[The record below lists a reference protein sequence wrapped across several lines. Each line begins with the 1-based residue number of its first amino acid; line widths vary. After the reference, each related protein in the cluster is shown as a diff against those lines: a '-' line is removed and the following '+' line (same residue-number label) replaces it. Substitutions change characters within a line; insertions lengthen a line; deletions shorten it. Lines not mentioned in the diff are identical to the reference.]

1 MENSGRN
8 GNSKRPQGTRPQGR
22 TTQRTGNPQ
31 RGGRPPQGRTT
42 QGNRRPQQG
51 SGRPQQRSPQR
62 ANGQRKSS
70 ASRYDDGRQQRGSYS
85 SQYEY
90 ESKRS
95 GVTVRRKN
103 EKNEKINKA
112 IKIVGYIACAIQL
125 IFSIVATIYIIRLKL
140 VPTSYIVTV
149 DVLLFLLL
157 ALFVFMQKW
166 PIPGIIATFMSVIV
180 STILVIAC
188 FYIKFTYNKIHDMS
202 GVDTKVDNVNVY
214 VRVEDPAQEITDTNG
229 YVFGILTTLDRSN
242 TENIKKDIEEILG
255 HQIETIEF
263 DTVQDLVLGLYYNQT
278 QAIILNDAYMNFVT
292 DTEGFEDTESK
303 IRSIYNKSYES
314 KITEEEKHDDYLTS
328 EGRVFTILLCG
339 VDTRGSSITNSNSD
353 TNILMTINRDTHQ
366 ILMISTPRDYY
377 VPLSI
382 SGGVK
387 DKLTHSGAYGVDVT
401 MDTLEMLYGVNV
413 EDYVRINFDG
423 FIDVID
429 ALGGISVYSDCDFVA
444 FDNDVTNLGDYPF
457 HQGYNEVDGAHAL
470 LFARERHAFAEGDR
484 QRGKNQMAVIEAM
497 IDKALS
503 PQILKNYTSI
513 WNEVSDCVVTSM
525 EYDEIA
531 DFVKTQ
537 LSEGTKWDVQK
548 YSVTGFDL
556 MTTAY
561 STGSAQVYVMDPDME
576 TVNQAKEYL
585 RQIYSG
591 EIVSVPEQ

>member
-1 MENSGRN
+1 MQNSERNRN
-8 GNSKRPQGTRPQGR
+8 GGRQQGTRPQGR
-22 TTQRTGNPQ
+22 TTQGS
-31 RGGRPPQGRTT
+31 RGTT
-42 QGNRRPQQG
+42 QGTRRPQG
-51 SGRPQQRSPQR
+51 SGRNVQGTRRPQGSRGSSQGTRRPQEAGR
-62 ANGQRKSS
+62 AN
-70 ASRYDDGRQQRGSYS
+70 A
-85 SQYEY
+85 SQYETG
-90 ESKRS
+90 RS
-95 GVTVRRKN
+95 GATVRRRN
-103 EKNEKINKA
+103 QKNEKINKV
-112 IKIVGYIACAIQL
+112 IKIVGLLVCSIQL
-125 IFSIVATIYIIRLKL
+125 LFSIVATVYVIRLKL

-149 DVLLFLLL
+149 DILLFVLL

-166 PIPGIIATFMSVIV
+166 PVPGIIATFLSVIV

-188 FYIKFTYNKIHDMS
+188 FYIKFTYSKLHDMS

-229 YVFGILTTLDRSN
+229 YIFGVLTTLDRNN
-242 TENIKKDIEEILG
+242 TDNIRKDIEELLG
-255 HQIETIEF
+255 HPIDIIEF
-263 DTVQDLVLGLYYNQT
+263 ESVQELVLGLYYNQT
-278 QAIILNDAYMNFVT
+278 QAIILNDAYMSFIT
-292 DTEGFEDTESK
+292 GTEGFEDTESK

-314 KITEEEKHDDYLTS
+314 KITEEEKNDDYLKS

-413 EDYVRINFDG
+413 EDYIRINFDG

-503 PQILKNYTSI
+503 PQILKNYTNI

-537 LSEGTKWDVQK
+537 LSEGTKWDIQK

>member
-1 MENSGRN
+1 MQNSERNRN
-8 GNSKRPQGTRPQGR
+8 GGRQQGTRPQGR
-22 TTQRTGNPQ
+22 STQGS
-31 RGGRPPQGRTT
+31 RGTT
-42 QGNRRPQQG
+42 QGTRRPQGSRGSAQG
-51 SGRPQQRSPQR
+51 TRRPQEAGR
-62 ANGQRKSS
+62 AN
-70 ASRYDDGRQQRGSYS
+70 A
-85 SQYEY
+85 SQYETG
-90 ESKRS
+90 RS
-95 GVTVRRKN
+95 GVTVRRRN
-103 EKNEKINKA
+103 QKNEKINKV
-112 IKIVGYIACAIQL
+112 IKIVGLLVCSIQL
-125 IFSIVATIYIIRLKL
+125 LFSIVATVYVIRLKL

-149 DVLLFLLL
+149 DILLFVLL

-166 PIPGIIATFMSVIV
+166 PVPGIIATFLSVIV

-188 FYIKFTYNKIHDMS
+188 FYIKFTYSKLHDMS

-229 YVFGILTTLDRSN
+229 YVFGILTTLDRNN
-242 TENIKKDIEEILG
+242 TDNIRKDIEGLLG
-255 HQIETIEF
+255 HPIDIIEF
-263 DTVQDLVLGLYYNQT
+263 ESVQELVLGLYYNQT
-278 QAIILNDAYMNFVT
+278 QAIILNDAYMSFIT
-292 DTEGFEDTESK
+292 GTEGFEDTESK
-303 IRSIYNKSYES
+303 IRSIYNKNYES
-314 KITEEEKHDDYLTS
+314 KITEEEKNDDYLKS

-413 EDYVRINFDG
+413 EDYIRINFDG

-503 PQILKNYTSI
+503 PQILKNYTNI

-537 LSEGTKWDVQK
+537 LSEGTKWDIQK

-585 RQIYSG
+585 KQIYSG
-591 EIVSVPEQ
+591 EIVSIPEQ

>member
-1 MENSGRN
+1 MQNSERNRN
-8 GNSKRPQGTRPQGR
+8 GGRQQGTRPQGR
-22 TTQRTGNPQ
+22 TTQGS
-31 RGGRPPQGRTT
+31 RGTT
-42 QGNRRPQQG
+42 QGTRRPQG
-51 SGRPQQRSPQR
+51 SGRATQGTRRPQGSGRTAQGTGRPQGSGRIAQGTGHPQETGR
-62 ANGQRKSS
+62 A
-70 ASRYDDGRQQRGSYS
+70 
-85 SQYEY
+85 
-90 ESKRS
+90 
-95 GVTVRRKN
+95 GVTVRRRN
-103 EKNEKINKA
+103 QKNEKINKV
-112 IKIVGYIACAIQL
+112 IKIVGLLVCSIQL
-125 IFSIVATIYIIRLKL
+125 LFSIVATVYVIRLKL
-140 VPTSYIVTV
+140 VPSSYIITV
-149 DVLLFLLL
+149 DILLFVLL
-157 ALFVFMQKW
+157 AIFVFMQKW
-166 PIPGIIATFMSVIV
+166 PVPGIIATFLSVIV

-188 FYIKFTYNKIHDMS
+188 FYIKFTYSKLHDMS

-229 YVFGILTTLDRSN
+229 YVFGILTTLDRNN
-242 TENIKKDIEEILG
+242 TDNIRKDIEGLLG
-255 HQIETIEF
+255 HPIETIEF

-292 DTEGFEDTESK
+292 DTEGFEDTETK
-303 IRSIYNKSYES
+303 IRSIYNKRYES
-314 KITEEEKHDDYLTS
+314 KITEEEKNDDYLKS

-382 SGGVK
+382 SGGAK

-503 PQILKNYTSI
+503 PQILKNYTNI

-585 RQIYSG
+585 RQIYAG

>member
-8 GNSKRPQGTRPQGR
+8 GNGGRQQGTRPQG
-22 TTQRTGNPQ
+22 T
-31 RGGRPPQGRTT
+31 GRPT
-42 QGNRRPQQG
+42 QGTRRPQGSARPTQGTRRPQG
-51 SGRPQQRSPQR
+51 SARPAQGSRPQQRSTRPTQGT
-62 ANGQRKSS
+62 A
-70 ASRYDDGRQQRGSYS
+70 GRTQSQHKTSS
-85 SQYEY
+85 SQH
-90 ESKRS
+90 
-95 GVTVRRKN
+95 GNGPTVRRRNRKN
-103 EKNEKINKA
+103 EKVKKV
-112 IKIVGYIACAIQL
+112 IKIVGYIACAIQFL
-125 IFSIVATIYIIRLKL
+125 FSILATIYIIRLKL

-149 DVLLFLLL
+149 DILLIVLL

-166 PIPGIIATFMSVIV
+166 PIPGIIATFLSVIV
-180 STILVIAC
+180 STILVIGC
-188 FYIKFTYNKIHDMS
+188 FYIKFTYNKIQDMS

-214 VRVEDPAQEITDTNG
+214 VRVDDPAQGITDADG
-229 YVFGILTTLDRSN
+229 YVFGILSTLDRTN
-242 TENIKKDIEEILG
+242 TENIKKDIESILG
-255 HQIETIEF
+255 HQINTIEF

-278 QAIILNDAYMNFVT
+278 QAIILNNAYMSFVT
-292 DTEGFEDTESK
+292 GTEGFEDTESK
-303 IRSIYNKSYES
+303 IRSIYNKNYES
-314 KITEEEKHDDYLTS
+314 KITEEEANEDYLKS
-328 EGRVFTILLCG
+328 EGRVFTILLNG
-339 VDTRGSSITNSNSD
+339 VDTRGSTITNSNSD
-353 TNILMTINRDTHQ
+353 TNILMTVNMDTHQ

-382 SGGVK
+382 SGGAK

-429 ALGGISVYSDCDFVA
+429 ALGGITVYSDYDFEG
-444 FDNDVTNLGDYPF
+444 FDNDVVNMTYQF
-457 HQGYNEVDGAHAL
+457 HQGYNEVNGKQAL

-484 QRGKNQMAVIEAM
+484 QRGKNQMAVIEGM
-497 IDKALS
+497 LDKALS
-503 PQILKNYTSI
+503 PQILKNYTTI

-537 LSEGTKWDVQK
+537 LESGASWDIQK

-585 RQIYSG
+585 RQIYAG
-591 EIVSVPEQ
+591 ERVIVPEQ

>member
-8 GNSKRPQGTRPQGR
+8 GNGGRQQGTRPQG
-22 TTQRTGNPQ
+22 TG
-31 RGGRPPQGRTT
+31 RST
-42 QGNRRPQQG
+42 QGTRRPQGSARPTQGTRRPQESARPAQG
-51 SGRPQQRSPQR
+51 SRPQQRSARPIQGTAGR
-62 ANGQRKSS
+62 TQSQHRTSPSPHGNGP
-70 ASRYDDGRQQRGSYS
+70 
-85 SQYEY
+85 
-90 ESKRS
+90 
-95 GVTVRRKN
+95 TVRRRNRKN
-103 EKNEKINKA
+103 EKVKKVIR
-112 IKIVGYIACAIQL
+112 IIGYIACAIQFL
-125 IFSIVATIYIIRLKL
+125 FSIIATVYIVRLKL

-149 DVLLFLLL
+149 DILLIVLL

-166 PIPGIIATFMSVIV
+166 PIPGIIATFLSVIV
-180 STILVIAC
+180 STILVIGC
-188 FYIKFTYNKIHDMS
+188 FYIKFTYNKIQDMS

-214 VRVEDPAQEITDTNG
+214 VRVDDPAQGITDADG
-229 YVFGILTTLDRSN
+229 YVFGILSTLDRTN
-242 TENIKKDIEEILG
+242 TENIKKDIESILG
-255 HQIETIEF
+255 HQINTIEF

-278 QAIILNDAYMNFVT
+278 QAIILNNAYMSFVT
-292 DTEGFEDTESK
+292 GTEGFEDTESK
-303 IRSIYNKSYES
+303 IRSIYNKNYES
-314 KITEEEKHDDYLTS
+314 KITEEEANEDYLKS
-328 EGRVFTILLCG
+328 EGRVFTILLNG
-339 VDTRGSSITNSNSD
+339 VDTRGSTITNSNSD
-353 TNILMTINRDTHQ
+353 TNILMTVNMDTHQ

-382 SGGVK
+382 SGGAK

-429 ALGGISVYSDCDFVA
+429 ALGGITVYSDYDFEG
-444 FDNDVTNLGDYPF
+444 FDNDVVNMTYQF
-457 HQGYNEVDGAHAL
+457 HQGYNEVNGKQAL

-484 QRGKNQMAVIEAM
+484 QRGKNQMAVIEGM
-497 IDKALS
+497 LDKALS
-503 PQILKNYTSI
+503 PQILKNYTTI

-537 LSEGTKWDVQK
+537 LESGASWDIQK

-585 RQIYSG
+585 RQIYAG
-591 EIVSVPEQ
+591 ERVSVPEQ

>member
-1 MENSGRN
+1 MQNSERNRN
-8 GNSKRPQGTRPQGR
+8 GGRQQGTRPQGR
-22 TTQRTGNPQ
+22 STQGS
-31 RGGRPPQGRTT
+31 RGTT
-42 QGNRRPQQG
+42 QGTRRPQG
-51 SGRPQQRSPQR
+51 SGRNVQGTRRPQGSRGSAQGTRRPQEAGR
-62 ANGQRKSS
+62 AN
-70 ASRYDDGRQQRGSYS
+70 A
-85 SQYEY
+85 SQYETG
-90 ESKRS
+90 RS
-95 GVTVRRKN
+95 GATVRRRN
-103 EKNEKINKA
+103 QKNEKINKV
-112 IKIVGYIACAIQL
+112 IKIVGLLVCSIQL
-125 IFSIVATIYIIRLKL
+125 LFSIVATVYVIRLKL

-149 DVLLFLLL
+149 DILLFVLL

-166 PIPGIIATFMSVIV
+166 PVPGIIATFLSVIV

-188 FYIKFTYNKIHDMS
+188 FYIKFTYSKLHDMS

-229 YVFGILTTLDRSN
+229 YIFGVLTTLDRNN
-242 TENIKKDIEEILG
+242 TDNIRKDIEELLG
-255 HQIETIEF
+255 HPIDIIEF
-263 DTVQDLVLGLYYNQT
+263 ESVQELVLGLYYNQT
-278 QAIILNDAYMNFVT
+278 QAIILNDAYMSFIT
-292 DTEGFEDTESK
+292 GTEGFEDTESK

-314 KITEEEKHDDYLTS
+314 KITEEEKNDDYLKS

-353 TNILMTINRDTHQ
+353 TNILMTINKDTHQ

-413 EDYVRINFDG
+413 EDYIRINFDG

-503 PQILKNYTSI
+503 PQILKNYTNI

-537 LSEGTKWDVQK
+537 LSEGTKWDIQK

>member
-8 GNSKRPQGTRPQGR
+8 GNNGRQQGSRPQGR

-31 RGGRPPQGRTT
+31 RGGRPPQGTT
-42 QGNRRPQQG
+42 QGT
-51 SGRPQQRSPQR
+51 RPQQRSTRPAQ
-62 ANGQRKSS
+62 G
-70 ASRYDDGRQQRGSYS
+70 SRPQQRSTRPTQGTAGRTQSQHKTSS
-85 SQYEY
+85 SQH
-90 ESKRS
+90 
-95 GVTVRRKN
+95 GNGGNGPTVRRRNQKN
-103 EKNEKINKA
+103 EKVKKV
-112 IKIVGYIACAIQL
+112 IKIVGYIACAIQFL
-125 IFSIVATIYIIRLKL
+125 FSILATIYIIRLKL
-140 VPTSYIVTV
+140 VPTSYIVMV
-149 DVLLFLLL
+149 DILLIVLL

-166 PIPGIIATFMSVIV
+166 PIPGIIATFLSVIV
-180 STILVIAC
+180 STILVIGC
-188 FYIKFTYNKIHDMS
+188 FYIKFTYNKIQDMS

-214 VRVEDPAQEITDTNG
+214 VRVDDPAQEITDTNG
-229 YVFGILTTLDRSN
+229 YVFGILSTLDRTN
-242 TENIKKDIEEILG
+242 TENIKKDIESILG
-255 HQIETIEF
+255 HQINTIEF

-278 QAIILNDAYMNFVT
+278 QAIILNNAYMSFVT
-292 DTEGFEDTESK
+292 GTEGFEDTESK
-303 IRSIYNKSYES
+303 IRSIYNKNYES
-314 KITEEEKHDDYLTS
+314 KITEEEANEDYLKS
-328 EGRVFTILLCG
+328 EGRVFTILLNG
-339 VDTRGSSITNSNSD
+339 VDTRGSTITNSNSD
-353 TNILMTINRDTHQ
+353 TNILMTVNMDTHQ

-382 SGGVK
+382 SGGAK

-429 ALGGISVYSDCDFVA
+429 ALGGITVYSDYDFEG
-444 FDNDVTNLGDYPF
+444 FDNDVVNMTYQF
-457 HQGYNEVDGAHAL
+457 HQGYNEVNGKQAL

-484 QRGKNQMAVIEAM
+484 QRGKNQMAVIEGM
-497 IDKALS
+497 LDKALS
-503 PQILKNYTSI
+503 PQILKNYTTI

-537 LSEGTKWDVQK
+537 LESGASWDIQK

-585 RQIYSG
+585 RQIYAG
-591 EIVSVPEQ
+591 ERVIVPEQ

>member
-8 GNSKRPQGTRPQGR
+8 GNNGRQQGSRPQGR
-22 TTQRTGNPQ
+22 NTQRTGNTQ
-31 RGGRPPQGRTT
+31 RGGRPPQGRSA
-42 QGNRRPQQG
+42 QGNRRPNQSTQ
-51 SGRPQQRSPQR
+51 RPQQRSG
-62 ANGQRKSS
+62 GQRRTTS
-70 ASRYDDGRQQRGSYS
+70 SRYDDQRQSRRPAS

-90 ESKRS
+90 GNERS
-95 GVTVRRKN
+95 GATVRRKN
-103 EKNEKINKA
+103 QKNEQVKKI
-112 IKIVGYIACAIQL
+112 IKIIGFIACAIQF
-125 IFSIVATIYIIRLKL
+125 IFSIVATIYVIRLKL
-140 VPTSYIVTV
+140 FPASYIVTV
-149 DVLLFLLL
+149 DVLLLVLL
-157 ALFVFMQKW
+157 ALFLFMQKW
-166 PIPGIIATFMSVIV
+166 PVPGIIATFLSVIV

-188 FYIKFTYNKIHDMS
+188 FYIKFTYSKLHDMS

-229 YVFGILTTLDRSN
+229 YVFGILTTLDRNN
-242 TENIKKDIEEILG
+242 TDNIRKDIEGLLG
-255 HQIETIEF
+255 HPIETIEF

-292 DTEGFEDTESK
+292 DTEGFEDTETK

-314 KITEEEKHDDYLTS
+314 KITEEEKNDDYLKS

-382 SGGVK
+382 SGGAK

-470 LFARERHAFAEGDR
+470 LFARERHAFADGDR

-585 RQIYSG
+585 KQIYAG

>member
-1 MENSGRN
+1 MQNSERNRN
-8 GNSKRPQGTRPQGR
+8 GGRQQGTRPQGR
-22 TTQRTGNPQ
+22 STQGSRGTTQGTRRPQ
-31 RGGRPPQGRTT
+31 GSGRTT
-42 QGNRRPQQG
+42 QGTRRPQGSRGSAQG
-51 SGRPQQRSPQR
+51 TRRPQEAGR
-62 ANGQRKSS
+62 AN
-70 ASRYDDGRQQRGSYS
+70 A
-85 SQYEY
+85 SQYETG
-90 ESKRS
+90 RS
-95 GVTVRRKN
+95 GVTVRRRN
-103 EKNEKINKA
+103 QKNEKINKV
-112 IKIVGYIACAIQL
+112 IKIVGLLVCSIQL
-125 IFSIVATIYIIRLKL
+125 LFSIVATVYVIRLKL

-149 DVLLFLLL
+149 DILLFVLL

-166 PIPGIIATFMSVIV
+166 PVPGIIATFLSVIV

-188 FYIKFTYNKIHDMS
+188 FYIKFTYSKLHDMS

-229 YVFGILTTLDRSN
+229 YVFGILTTLDRNN
-242 TENIKKDIEEILG
+242 TDNIRKDIEGLLG
-255 HQIETIEF
+255 HPIDIIEF
-263 DTVQDLVLGLYYNQT
+263 ESVQELVLGLYYNQT
-278 QAIILNDAYMNFVT
+278 QAIILNDAYMSFIT
-292 DTEGFEDTESK
+292 GTEGFEDTESK
-303 IRSIYNKSYES
+303 IRSIYNKNYES
-314 KITEEEKHDDYLTS
+314 KITEEEKNDDYLKS

-413 EDYVRINFDG
+413 EDYIRINFDG

-503 PQILKNYTSI
+503 PQILKNYTNI

-537 LSEGTKWDVQK
+537 LSEGTKWDIQK

-585 RQIYSG
+585 KQIYSG
-591 EIVSVPEQ
+591 EIVSIPEQ

>member
-8 GNSKRPQGTRPQGR
+8 GNGGRQQGTRPQG
-22 TTQRTGNPQ
+22 T
-31 RGGRPPQGRTT
+31 GRPT
-42 QGNRRPQQG
+42 QGTRRPQGSARPAQG
-51 SGRPQQRSPQR
+51 SRPQQRSTRPTQGT
-62 ANGQRKSS
+62 A
-70 ASRYDDGRQQRGSYS
+70 GRTQSQHKTSS
-85 SQYEY
+85 SQH
-90 ESKRS
+90 
-95 GVTVRRKN
+95 GNGPTVRRRNRKN
-103 EKNEKINKA
+103 EKVKKV
-112 IKIVGYIACAIQL
+112 IKIVGYIACAIQFL
-125 IFSIVATIYIIRLKL
+125 FSILATIYIIRLKL

-149 DVLLFLLL
+149 DILLIVLL

-166 PIPGIIATFMSVIV
+166 PIPGIIATFLSVIV
-180 STILVIAC
+180 STILVIGC
-188 FYIKFTYNKIHDMS
+188 FYIKFTYNKIQDMS

-214 VRVEDPAQEITDTNG
+214 VRVDDPAQGITDADG
-229 YVFGILTTLDRSN
+229 YVFGILSTLDRTN
-242 TENIKKDIEEILG
+242 TENIKKDIESILG
-255 HQIETIEF
+255 HQINTIEF

-278 QAIILNDAYMNFVT
+278 QAIILNNAYMSFVT
-292 DTEGFEDTESK
+292 GTEGFEDTESK
-303 IRSIYNKSYES
+303 IRSIYNKNYES
-314 KITEEEKHDDYLTS
+314 KITEEEANEDYLKS
-328 EGRVFTILLCG
+328 EGRVFTILLNG
-339 VDTRGSSITNSNSD
+339 VDTRGSTITNSNSD
-353 TNILMTINRDTHQ
+353 TNILMTVNMDTHQ

-382 SGGVK
+382 SGGAK

-429 ALGGISVYSDCDFVA
+429 ALGGITVYSDYDFEG
-444 FDNDVTNLGDYPF
+444 FDNDVVNMTYQF
-457 HQGYNEVDGAHAL
+457 HQGYNEVNGKQAL

-484 QRGKNQMAVIEAM
+484 QRGKNQMAVIEGM
-497 IDKALS
+497 LDKALS
-503 PQILKNYTSI
+503 PQILKNYTTI

-537 LSEGTKWDVQK
+537 LESGASWDIQK

-585 RQIYSG
+585 RQIYAG
-591 EIVSVPEQ
+591 ERVIVPEQ

>member
-1 MENSGRN
+1 MQNSERNRN
-8 GNSKRPQGTRPQGR
+8 GGRQQETRPQGR
-22 TTQRTGNPQ
+22 TTQGS
-31 RGGRPPQGRTT
+31 RGTT
-42 QGNRRPQQG
+42 QGTRRPQG
-51 SGRPQQRSPQR
+51 SGRNVQGTRRPQGS
-62 ANGQRKSS
+62 
-70 ASRYDDGRQQRGSYS
+70 RGSAQGTRRPQEAGRVNA
-85 SQYEY
+85 SQYETG
-90 ESKRS
+90 RS
-95 GVTVRRKN
+95 GVTVRRRN
-103 EKNEKINKA
+103 QKNEKINKV
-112 IKIVGYIACAIQL
+112 IKIVGLLVCSIQL
-125 IFSIVATIYIIRLKL
+125 LFSIVATVYVIRLKL
-140 VPTSYIVTV
+140 VPTSYIITV
-149 DVLLFLLL
+149 DILLFVLL

-166 PIPGIIATFMSVIV
+166 PVPGIIATFLSVIV
-180 STILVIAC
+180 SAILVIAC
-188 FYIKFTYNKIHDMS
+188 FYIKFTYSKLHDMS

-229 YVFGILTTLDRSN
+229 YIFGVLKTLDRNN
-242 TENIKKDIEEILG
+242 TDNIRKDIEELLG
-255 HQIETIEF
+255 HPIDIIEF
-263 DTVQDLVLGLYYNQT
+263 ESVQELVLGLYYNQT
-278 QAIILNDAYMNFVT
+278 QAIILNDAYMSFIT
-292 DTEGFEDTESK
+292 GTEGFEDTESK

-314 KITEEEKHDDYLTS
+314 KITEEEKNDDYLKS

-413 EDYVRINFDG
+413 EDYIRINFDG

-503 PQILKNYTSI
+503 PQILKNYTNI

-537 LSEGTKWDVQK
+537 LSEGTKWDIQK